1 MVGQFLSQWN
11 NLFAGGEGSKWVE
24 GPGPFV
30 YILDIT
36 HLTNGGEC
44 VLNCVTS
51 MLSSTVV
58 LVTGCYLAQVYTI
71 HCSAMC
77 NLVHLVPVQKEQ
89 FSCKCNDKFSN

>member
-1 MVGQFLSQWN
+1 MR
-11 NLFAGGEGSKWVE
+11 GGEGSRWVE

-30 YILDIT
+30 YIFDIT

-51 MLSSTVV
+51 LLSLIVK
-58 LVTGCYLAQVYTI
+58 LVMGCYLAQVYAI

-77 NLVHLVPVQKEQ
+77 NFLVPVK
-89 FSCKCNDKFSN
+89 